1 MSLNVGGLAPVDNS
15 TAVVAMHLEGGGQG
29 DSLKQMV
36 ELLAQ
41 QVLALQQQ
49 STNQARVFMT
59 EKHAFTQQLYEQA
72 EKTRAVQEQ
81 MGRLQTQLVNEQTAR
96 QAADKKCAQL
106 NAQVQNLHAKLQ
118 QQMTLCSQQQRDLQT
133 KQAHQSDH
141 KDDRTCMETEQK
153 ALHQRLHT
161 AMLSA
166 ETAKREALK
175 QEKEALFF
183 ELSEEHRTSWC
194 NRNIK
199 CLKDLRSRVIDQ
211 DEQTRNNPEKM
222 QRYIQI
228 HKELGLTCEFSRW
241 LSKK

>member
-1 MSLNVGGLAPVDNS
+1 
-15 TAVVAMHLEGGGQG
+15 
-29 DSLKQMV
+29 
-36 ELLAQ
+36 
-41 QVLALQQQ
+41 
-49 STNQARVFMT
+49 
-59 EKHAFTQQLYEQA
+59 
-72 EKTRAVQEQ
+72 
-81 MGRLQTQLVNEQTAR
+81 
-96 QAADKKCAQL
+96 
-106 NAQVQNLHAKLQ
+106 
-118 QQMTLCSQQQRDLQT
+118 
-133 KQAHQSDH
+133 
-141 KDDRTCMETEQK
+141 METEQK
-153 ALHQRLHT
+153 SLHQRLHT